1 MISTGDFAILCLLI
15 LARLI
20 SAKFS
25 IIPDCDEVFNYW
37 EPLHFLTH
45 GYGAQTWEYSPE
57 YAIRSWAYL
66 WAHGVAVK
74 LSELVMAIS
83 GQQQPKYVLFY
94 ALRALFAAVCVF
106 SDFALYRS
114 ARKNLSYSIAIGYAV
129 ISATSTGMFH
139 ASVAFLPSTFAMNCV
154 TLAMSQ
160 FLNIS
165 PTGFVSSYCRG
176 FILIAI
182 AGILGWPFA
191 LAVGAPFGLYYLAN
205 LTHPGAAAGL
215 VKALVAIG
223 TVAAATLAIDSVSY
237 RSWQLGTLNIVLYN
251 VFGGEGQG
259 PEIFG
264 TEDATYYLHNL
275 LLNFNVAYVLSV
287 LSFATPVLFYLL
299 PASSTSLRV
308 HPARLALTTSPLL
321 LWSAIFYVQPHKE
334 ERFFYVVYQLIALSA
349 AISVEWIAAV
359 VAAIGLKALKPLT
372 IALALSGIASISI
385 LRSVSLAQNYSAAIH
400 VLKTPQ
406 LYNGEGTTFC
416 LGREWYRFPS
426 SYFLA
431 PHQRLRFVKSGFSGL
446 LPTSF
451 EENADFTAWWDLPGT
466 SNIPQHMNNLNL
478 EAPELYVEPGQCDYV
493 VDIDIPANIE
503 AGEISYFASP
513 EWKKINCRKFLDF
526 ESSGPGKLLWLP
538 KSLHGLTNT
547 NLRYHDYCLFERVNG
562 KGA

>member
-1 MISTGDFAILCLLI
+1 MISTGDFAILCLFI
-15 LARLI
+15 IARLV
-20 SAKFS
+20 SAKYS

-45 GYGAQTWEYSPE
+45 GFGAQTWEYSPE

-66 WAHGVAVK
+66 WAHGVAIK
-74 LSELVMAIS
+74 LSELILSAT
-83 GQQQPKYVLFY
+83 GLQPKYFIFY
-94 ALRALFAAVCVF
+94 GLRTVFATVCVLC
-106 SDFALYRS
+106 DFALYRS
-114 ARKNLSYSIAIGYAV
+114 AKKNLSSSIAVGYAV
-129 ISATSTGMFH
+129 ISASSTGMFH

-176 FILIAI
+176 FVLIAV

-191 LAVGAPFGLYYLAN
+191 LAVGAPFGLYYLLN
-205 LTHPGAAAGL
+205 ITHPNAFAGL
-215 VKALVAIG
+215 LKALMAIG
-223 TVAAATLAIDSVSY
+223 TIAGITLAIDSVSY
-237 RSWQLGTLNIVLYN
+237 RSLQLGTLNIVLYN

-264 TEDATYYLHNL
+264 VEDWKYYLHNL
-275 LLNFNVAYVLSV
+275 LLNFNIAYPLSI
-287 LSFATPVLFYLL
+287 LAFATPVLFYLL

-321 LWSAIFYVQPHKE
+321 LWSAIFYMQPHKE

-349 AISVEWIAAV
+349 AISLEWISAV
-359 VAAIGLKALKPLT
+359 VHAVGLKGLKALT
-372 IALALSGIASISI
+372 IALALSGIASISV

-406 LYNGEGTTFC
+406 LYEGEGTTFC

-431 PHQRLRFVKSGFSGL
+431 PHQRLRFVKSGFKGL

-451 EENADFTAWWDLPGT
+451 EESDYPNMWWNLPGT
-466 SNIPQHMNNLNL
+466 SSIPLHMNNLNL
-478 EAPELYVEPGQCDYV
+478 EAPELYIEPSQCDFV
-493 VDIDIPANIE
+493 VDIDIPANSE
-503 AGEISYFASP
+503 EGEISYFTSP

-538 KSLHGLTNT
+538 KSLHGLTKT
-547 NLRYHDYCLFERVNG
+547 SLKHHEYCLFEKVKNE
-562 KGA
+562 